1 MEFRRS
7 ILKSRYGIF
16 VKDEEAMPVGEK
28 PVSEDWKSEKKN
40 WICPH
45 VYGGLPIDSIEKE
58 YKMVR
63 DGAKFLKIEGLCWTF
78 SLETQTII
86 FLE

>member
-28 PVSEDWKSEKKN
+28 PVSEDWKSENKKLSSERG
-40 WICPH
+40 WC
-45 VYGGLPIDSIEKE
+45 LSLSWESKE
-58 YKMVR
+58 
-63 DGAKFLKIEGLCWTF
+63 E
-78 SLETQTII
+78 
-86 FLE
+86 